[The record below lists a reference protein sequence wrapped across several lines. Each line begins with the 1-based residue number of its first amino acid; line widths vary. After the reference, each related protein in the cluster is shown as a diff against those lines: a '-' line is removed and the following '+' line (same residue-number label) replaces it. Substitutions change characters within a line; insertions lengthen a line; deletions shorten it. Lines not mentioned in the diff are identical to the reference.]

1 MREIAE
7 LSINSKKKYIKMDI
21 KKYFIDAEEEMND
34 KYLSYSGD
42 DTDFD
47 DDFSFDAGASAPAP
61 AMGGA
66 PTSQPYILTVS
77 NGTTDAI
84 ASNVVGK
91 AYQNITSAGN
101 GLLTH
106 ITITMGVSGTTYLE
120 FLYTTL
126 NRPFVNGLTYIDGSS
141 AAQSIKTLQLKV
153 RDVNGNIQEKTLVP
167 IIDPYQQQTTI
178 VALRT
183 VFKWDGFTSIA
194 VDLNASSSTTLYF
207 YPSENVNVGRGL
219 SGQAV
224 ARAYGNPNIVRQ
236 DKVVLGRGVANAL
249 RGGN

>member
-1 MREIAE
+1 
-7 LSINSKKKYIKMDI
+7 MDI

-34 KYLSYSGD
+34 QYLSYSGD

-47 DDFSFDAGASAPAP
+47 DDFSFDAGAQAPAP

-66 PTSQPYILTVS
+66 PTSQPYIITIS
-77 NGTTDAI
+77 NGTTAAI
-84 ASNVVGK
+84 VSNVIGK

-101 GLLTH
+101 GLLTNV
-106 ITITMGVSGTTYLE
+106 TITMGVSGTTYLE

-126 NRPFVNGLTYIDGSS
+126 QRPFVNGLTYIDGSG
-141 AAQSIKTLQLKV
+141 AGQSIKTLQLKV

-167 IIDPYQQQTTI
+167 IIDPYQQQNTI

-194 VDLNASSSTTLYF
+194 LDLVGSASSTLYF

-249 RGGN
+249 RGGQ

>member
-1 MREIAE
+1 
-7 LSINSKKKYIKMDI
+7 MDI

-47 DDFSFDAGASAPAP
+47 DDFSFDAGAQAPAP
-61 AMGGA
+61 SMGGA

-77 NGTTDAI
+77 NGTTTAI
-84 ASNVVGK
+84 ASNVIGK

-106 ITITMGVSGTTYLE
+106 VTITMGVSGTTYLE

-126 NRPFVNGLTYIDGSS
+126 QRPFVNGLTYIDGSV
-141 AAQSIKTLQLKV
+141 AGQSIKTLQLKV

-167 IIDPYQQQTTI
+167 IIDPYQQQTSI

-194 VDLNASSSTTLYF
+194 VDLDASQSTTLYF

-249 RGGN
+249 RGGQ

>member
-1 MREIAE
+1 
-7 LSINSKKKYIKMDI
+7 MDI
-21 KKYFIDAEEEMND
+21 KKYFIDAEDEVND

-47 DDFSFDAGASAPAP
+47 DDFSFDAGAQAPAP
-61 AMGGA
+61 QMGGA
-66 PTSQPYILTVS
+66 PTSQPYIILVSNSATVS
-77 NGTTDAI
+77 V

-91 AYQNITSAGN
+91 AYQNITSGGN
-101 GLLTH
+101 GT
-106 ITITMGVSGTTYLE
+106 TAFVSYTMQVSGTTYLE

-126 NRPFVNGLTYIDGSS
+126 QRPFVNGLTYIDGSS
-141 AAQSIKTLQLKV
+141 ASQSIKPLQLKV
-153 RDVNGNIQEKTLVP
+153 RDVNGNIQEKTLIP
-167 IIDPYQQQTTI
+167 IIDPYQQQNTI

-183 VFKWDGFTSIA
+183 VFKWDGFTSISFDMIA
-194 VDLNASSSTTLYF
+194 GGTATSTLYF
-207 YPSENVNVGRGL
+207 YPSENVNIGRGL

-249 RGGN
+249 RGGQ

>member
-1 MREIAE
+1 
-7 LSINSKKKYIKMDI
+7 
-21 KKYFIDAEEEMND
+21 
-34 KYLSYSGD
+34 
-42 DTDFD
+42 
-47 DDFSFDAGASAPAP
+47 
-61 AMGGA
+61 
-66 PTSQPYILTVS
+66 
-77 NGTTDAI
+77 
-84 ASNVVGK
+84 
-91 AYQNITSAGN
+91 
-101 GLLTH
+101 
-106 ITITMGVSGTTYLE
+106 MGVSGTTYLE

-126 NRPFVNGLTYIDGSS
+126 NRPFVNGLTYIDGST
-141 AAQSIKTLQLKV
+141 AGQSIKTLQLKV

-194 VDLNASSSTTLYF
+194 VDLNASASTTLYF

-249 RGGN
+249 RGGQ

>member
-1 MREIAE
+1 
-7 LSINSKKKYIKMDI
+7 MDI

-47 DDFSFDAGASAPAP
+47 DDFSFDAGAPAPAAA

-66 PTSQPYILTVS
+66 PTSQPYIITVS
-77 NGTTDAI
+77 NGTTDAV
-84 ASNVVGK
+84 ASNVIGK
-91 AYQNITSAGN
+91 AYQNITSGGN
-101 GLLTH
+101 GILTNV
-106 ITITMGVSGTTYLE
+106 TYTMGISGTTYLE

-126 NRPFVNGLTYIDGSS
+126 NRPFVNGLTYIDGSN
-141 AAQSIKTLQLKV
+141 AAQSIKSLQLKV

-167 IIDPYQQQTTI
+167 IIDPYQQQTSI

-194 VDLNASSSTTLYF
+194 LDLVASQSTTLYF

-249 RGGN
+249 RGGQ

>member
-1 MREIAE
+1 
-7 LSINSKKKYIKMDI
+7 MDI
-21 KKYFIDAEEEMND
+21 KKYFIDAEEEMNEQ
-34 KYLSYSGD
+34 YLSYSGD

-47 DDFSFDAGASAPAP
+47 DDFSFDAGAPAPAAP

-66 PTSQPYILTVS
+66 PTSQPYILTLTNS
-77 NGTTDAI
+77 HSANI
-84 ASNVVGK
+84 ASNVIGK
-91 AYQNITSAGN
+91 AYQNITSADN

-106 ITITMGVSGTTYLE
+106 MAISMGVSGTTYLE

-141 AAQSIKTLQLKV
+141 AGQSIKALQLKV

-167 IIDPYQQQTTI
+167 IIDPYQQQNTI

-194 VDLNASSSTTLYF
+194 VDVNLTSSTTMYF

-249 RGGN
+249 RG

>member
-1 MREIAE
+1 
-7 LSINSKKKYIKMDI
+7 MDI

-34 KYLSYSGD
+34 EYLSYSGD

-47 DDFSFDAGASAPAP
+47 DDFSFDAGAGAVAPAP

-66 PTSQPYILTVS
+66 PTSQPYIITVS
-77 NGTTDAI
+77 SGTTDAV

-101 GLLTH
+101 GILANVTY
-106 ITITMGVSGTTYLE
+106 TMGVSGTTYLE

-126 NRPFVNGLTYIDGSS
+126 NRPFVNGLTYIDGST
-141 AAQSIKTLQLKV
+141 AAQSIKALQLKV

-167 IIDPYQQQTTI
+167 IIDPYQQQNSI

-183 VFKWDGFTSIA
+183 VFKWDGFYEF
-194 VDLNASSSTTLYF
+194 SS
-207 YPSENVNVGRGL
+207 
-219 SGQAV
+219 
-224 ARAYGNPNIVRQ
+224 
-236 DKVVLGRGVANAL
+236 
-249 RGGN
+249 

>member
-1 MREIAE
+1 
-7 LSINSKKKYIKMDI
+7 MDI
-21 KKYFIDAEEEMND
+21 KKYFIDAEEEMNEQ
-34 KYLSYSGD
+34 YLSYSGD

-47 DDFSFDAGASAPAP
+47 DDFSFDAGAQAPAP

-66 PTSQPYILTVS
+66 PTSQPYILTLTNS
-77 NGTTDAI
+77 SAATI
-84 ASNVVGK
+84 SSVVIGK

-101 GLLTH
+101 G
-106 ITITMGVSGTTYLE
+106 IDSNVVISMGVSGTTYLE
-120 FLYTTL
+120 YLYTTL
-126 NRPFVNGLTYIDGSS
+126 NRPFVNGLTYIDGST
-141 AAQSIKTLQLKV
+141 AGQSIKALQLKV

-194 VDLNASSSTTLYF
+194 VDVNATASTTLYF

-249 RGGN
+249 KG